1 MSRGKNSKNRSG
13 SKYRILAMG
22 MVGAGLFIIGAVVL
36 FTLPK
41 PGSNVSDEPGDYAS
55 VVPVAVNF
63 PAPALELSDLQG
75 KRASLEAYRGQVV
88 LINNWATWCP
98 PCRAEMPTLQAYF
111 QDHREQGFTLIGIE
125 AGDPQENVAEFAKQY
140 SLSFPI
146 WLDPQNE
153 SLSGFYN
160 ASLPN
165 SYVVD
170 KEGTVVMGWT
180 GAISRDML
188 EKHVTPLLED

>member
-1 MSRGKNSKNRSG
+1 
-13 SKYRILAMG
+13 MG
-22 MVGAGLFIIGAVVL
+22 MVGAGLLIIGAVVL
-36 FTLPK
+36 VMLAK
-41 PGSNVSDEPGDYAS
+41 PGSSAADEPVNFAS
-55 VVPVAVNF
+55 VVPVAVHF
-63 PAPALELSDLQG
+63 PAPALELTDLQG
-75 KRASLEAYRGQVV
+75 NRASLEAYRGQVV

-125 AGDPQENVAEFAKQY
+125 AGDPQGDVAEFAKQY
-140 SLSFPI
+140 RLSFPI

-180 GAISRDML
+180 GAISLDML